1 MDINLTLN
9 RLKEGNQRFVS
20 GQSPLSLNCHKD
32 ISTKLISNQ
41 SPYAAILSCA
51 DSRVI
56 PELIFDANLGELFVV
71 RVAGPVANAA
81 TIASIEYAVAHL
93 KVQIIIVLGHQN
105 CGAIQ
110 QAILTQPS
118 KTKAKTSSNKKNL
131 EGSSSQKT
139 TNTGHSSSHLDHLL
153 TQIQPAI
160 LTTPSEDPNEVAK
173 THVKLICDILETHS
187 PLIQE
192 ALKKKELKVVPAY
205 YSLKTKALEFLN
217 PTE

>member
-71 RVAGPVANAA
+71 RVAGHVANAD
-81 TIASIEYAVAHL
+81 TIASMEYAVAHL
-93 KVQIIIVLGHQN
+93 KVHIIIVLGHQN

-110 QAILTQPS
+110 QAILTQLPK
-118 KTKAKTSSNKKNL
+118 KTFSNKKNL

-160 LTTPSEDPNEVAK
+160 LTTPSENPNEIAK

-187 PLIQE
+187 SIIQE

-217 PTE
+217 PAE